1 MKNRKGHLHGSLESE
16 NEVWR
21 KVEDEVCGSSME
33 GDLILV
39 VTSTLPLLFTKLPL
53 CHSELQKITSRTLML
68 AHSLCW
74 RGNDMEMMWKWRGDS
89 FQLNIDVQAPKLLH
103 PNT

>member
-1 MKNRKGHLHGSLESE
+1 MEAWRTKMVVGE
-16 NEVWR
+16 N
-21 KVEDEVCGSSME
+21 VEDEVAAGCME

-68 AHSLCW
+68 AHSLC
-74 RGNDMEMMWKWRGDS
+74 
-89 FQLNIDVQAPKLLH
+89 
-103 PNT
+103 